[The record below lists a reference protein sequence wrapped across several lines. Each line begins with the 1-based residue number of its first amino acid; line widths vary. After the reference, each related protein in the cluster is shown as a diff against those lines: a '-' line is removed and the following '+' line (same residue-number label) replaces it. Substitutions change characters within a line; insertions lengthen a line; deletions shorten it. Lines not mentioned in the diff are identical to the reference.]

1 MKQFSGIVLAVLN
14 IVVLVI
20 LMFCFVGCSSSSRT
34 VIAARDTLYVERFVD
49 RQIVIR
55 DTVETS
61 NIMVEYVID
70 SLGEWKPQKMVE
82 TTTLQK
88 HTQKRG
94 DEESVTETSF
104 SATNTE
110 VAEAQT
116 DVIQRYVW
124 VTISLLLIF
133 VVIKLL

>member
-1 MKQFSGIVLAVLN
+1 M
-14 IVVLVI
+14 
-20 LMFCFVGCSSSSRT
+20 
-34 VIAARDTLYVERFVD
+34 D

-94 DEESVTETSF
+94 DEEIVSEASL
-104 SATNTE
+104 SSTNTE
-110 VAEAQT
+110 IAEEHT
-116 DVIQRYVW
+116 DVMQNYVW
-124 VTISLLLIF
+124 VIFSLLLIF

>member
-20 LMFCFVGCSSSSRT
+20 LMFCFIGCSSSSRT

-94 DEESVTETSF
+94 DEEIVSKASL

-110 VAEAQT
+110 IAEEHT
-116 DVIQRYVW
+116 DVMQNYVW
-124 VTISLLLIF
+124 VIFSLLLIF

>member
-20 LMFCFVGCSSSSRT
+20 LMFCFIGCSSSSRT

-94 DEESVTETSF
+94 DEEIVSEASL

-110 VAEAQT
+110 IAEEHT
-116 DVIQRYVW
+116 DVMQNYVW
-124 VTISLLLIF
+124 VIFSLLLIF

>member
-1 MKQFSGIVLAVLN
+1 MKQFSGIVLAVVN
-14 IVVLVI
+14 IVLLVI
-20 LMFCFVGCSSSSRT
+20 SMFCFMSCSSSSRT

-94 DEESVTETSF
+94 DEEIVSKASL

-110 VAEAQT
+110 IAEEHT
-116 DVIQRYVW
+116 DVMQNYVW
-124 VTISLLLIF
+124 VIFSLLLIF

>member
-20 LMFCFVGCSSSSRT
+20 LMFCFIGCSSSSRT

-94 DEESVTETSF
+94 DEEIVSESSLSV
-104 SATNTE
+104 TNTE
-110 VAEAQT
+110 IAEAQT
-116 DVIQRYVW
+116 DAIQRYVW
-124 VTISLLLIF
+124 VIISLFLIF
-133 VVIKLL
+133 VVIKLV

>member
-20 LMFCFVGCSSSSRT
+20 SMFCFVGCSSSSRT

-94 DEESVTETSF
+94 DEEIVSKASL

-110 VAEAQT
+110 IAEEHT
-116 DVIQRYVW
+116 DVMQNYVW
-124 VTISLLLIF
+124 VIFSLLLIF